1 MDGRSTALAPVV
13 PKHSILM
20 VSDFFYPRLGGVEMH
35 IWSLSQCLLH
45 LGHKVVVLTN
55 RYGERAGVRYM
66 TNGLKVYYAPVLPIS
81 DQDSMPT
88 LWTFLP
94 YLRSILIRERITLV
108 HGHQATSTLAQESLF
123 FAKCMGYKAVYTDH
137 SLFGFSDIA
146 SVNLN
151 KWMKVSLSDMDHSI
165 AVSHT
170 CRENLV
176 LRAALDPRRTSAI
189 PNAVDAKKF
198 TPDPTARWPSDTVNI
213 VMVSR
218 LVYRK
223 GVDLVVDVIPEICR
237 RFPNVHFIIGGD
249 GDKRLLLEEM
259 RERHSLHDRVELL
272 GAVPHA
278 RVRDTL
284 VRGHIFLNCSLTE
297 SFCIAI
303 LEAACAGLYVV
314 STKVGGVPE
323 VLPPRM
329 ITFAEPSPASL
340 IEALSKAIPRA
351 RHVEPHDFN
360 KELSGLYSWRDVA
373 ARTVRVYDRVAG
385 TPPAPLIERLARYYS
400 TGRVLGLLAV
410 GIAVLVFLFWR
421 FVEWCMPEEDMDIA
435 PDFPRATFRQ
445 HVLKRSL
452 SLHAEYRAMQQ
463 QEPNPLNQSDA
474 RHLGAAP
481 AATSL
486 PDAGAAVD
494 GWYRGYA
501 RGRGDSSSTGRMGII
516 AQGHARTD
524 AAATRALGDVQR
536 RGRADSTVSVVSSFS
551 PPLGPATPQLG
562 LPLL

>member
-1 MDGRSTALAPVV
+1 
-13 PKHSILM
+13 
-20 VSDFFYPRLGGVEMH
+20 
-35 IWSLSQCLLH
+35 
-45 LGHKVVVLTN
+45 
-55 RYGERAGVRYM
+55 M

-223 GVDLVVDVIPEICR
+223 GVDLVVDVIPEICK

-259 RERHSLHDRVELL
+259 RERHSLHERVELL

-373 ARTVRVYDRVAG
+373 ARTVRVYDRVAA
-385 TPPAPLIERLARYYS
+385 TPAAPLVERLARYYS

-421 FVEWCMPEEDMDIA
+421 VVEWCMPEEDIDIA
-435 PDFPRATFRQ
+435 PDFPRGTFRQ
-445 HVLKRSL
+445 HVVQRSL
-452 SLHAEYRAMQQ
+452 SLHAEYRAMQRKSVCASPSTGDNRVGSGGQ
-463 QEPNPLNQSDA
+463 VSS
-474 RHLGAAP
+474 AA
-481 AATSL
+481 S
-486 PDAGAAVD
+486 AVE

-501 RGRGDSSSTGRMGII
+501 RGRGESATLDTAGPGPVARI
-516 AQGHARTD
+516 HARND
-524 AAATRALGDVQR
+524 AVMVNQLHSQQR
-536 RGRADSTVSVVSSFS
+536 HRADSTVSVVSSFS
-551 PPLGPATPQLG
+551 PPLGPSTPQLG

>member
-1 MDGRSTALAPVV
+1 
-13 PKHSILM
+13 M

-55 RYGERAGVRYM
+55 QYGKRAGVRFM
-66 TNGLKVYYAPVLPIS
+66 TNGLKVYYAPVVPFV

-94 YLRSILIRERITLV
+94 YLRNILIRERITIV
-108 HGHQATSTLAQESLF
+108 HGHQATSTLAHECLF

-137 SLFGFSDIA
+137 SLFGFADMA
-146 SVNLN
+146 SINLN
-151 KWMKVSLSDMDHSI
+151 KWMKFSCAGMDHAI
-165 AVSHT
+165 CVSHT

-189 PNAVDAKKF
+189 PNAIDARKF
-198 TPDPTARWPSDTVNI
+198 TPDPSARWPSDTVNI

-223 GVDLVVDVIPEICR
+223 GVDLVVHVIPEICK

-259 RERHSLHDRVELL
+259 RERHALHDRVEML
-272 GAVPHA
+272 GAVPHS

-314 STKVGGVPE
+314 STRVGGVPE

-329 ITFAEPSPASL
+329 ITFAEASPAS
-340 IEALSKAIPRA
+340 IIDALATAIPQA
-351 RHVEPHDFN
+351 RHVEPHAYN
-360 KELSGLYSWRDVA
+360 TELAALYNWRDVA
-373 ARTVRVYDRVAG
+373 ARTVAVYDRVALL
-385 TPPAPLIERLARYYS
+385 PQLPLLERLRRFYG
-400 TGRVLGLLAV
+400 TGRVVGLLAV
-410 GIAVLVFLFWR
+410 ALAVMVFLIWR
-421 FVEWCMPEEDMDIA
+421 LVEWLLPEEDIDLA
-435 PDFPRATFRQ
+435 PEFPRVTFAQ
-445 HVLKRSL
+445 HVSARTLNLRQEYATMAVTGGADSTPSTAPTAAQPTAPSTSKDTPAREKAL
-452 SLHAEYRAMQQ
+452 S
-463 QEPNPLNQSDA
+463 S
-474 RHLGAAP
+474 
-481 AATSL
+481 
-486 PDAGAAVD
+486 
-494 GWYRGYA
+494 WFRGYT
-501 RGRGDSSSTGRMGII
+501 RSRGDSCVEPGMDLRGTPQEGALSQV
-516 AQGHARTD
+516 AAAHAATD
-524 AAATRALGDVQR
+524 AAAVAELVGRS
-536 RGRADSTVSVVSSFS
+536 RADSSGSAGISAAFS
-551 PPLGPATPQLG
+551 PVLSPAPPTFG
-562 LPLL
+562 LPPR